1 MKNSRFSYGMDMY
14 RIRYGSG
21 VFTCL
26 IAQGPDQARELA
38 KRAGDTV
45 VSVERY

>member
-1 MKNSRFSYGMDMY
+1 MKNSRFSYGMDLY
-14 RIRYGSG
+14 RIGYGSG
-21 VFTCL
+21 GVTCL
-26 IAQGPDQARELA
+26 LAQGPDQARELA